1 MNELFAD
8 YKAQKIALYGLGLET
23 KKALVD
29 LENDFEIIGILDG
42 FREDGKLYGK
52 RIISLDNAIKKGVK
66 LIIVVARPGSCR
78 AITKRIGGACSE
90 YGIALMDIR
99 GKNLL
104 AESKIVYDFSEVSG
118 ITKAEL
124 RAQIQKADIVSFD
137 LFDTLV
143 MRQVLASDDV
153 IRLVEY
159 KLQEKGI
166 FLKDFCKKRLESE
179 KELSRNVS
187 PTLTEIYKDVIRK
200 IERADA
206 GGITAGYLAGLEFE
220 TDLNLIIPRK
230 DVCEIF
236 LEACKNGKRVYIV
249 SDTYYDRDQLIQ
261 ILRKCNI
268 TGYLE
273 IICSSKYETGK
284 MQELYEVLKSKEQ
297 GKRFIHIGDD
307 VVADI
312 ESARKHGLGACRLMS
327 AADLLEAVG
336 NLGFADFM
344 DSMAE
349 HIKIGMFIAKIFNS
363 PFQFEQDD
371 RCIEIPDVYDIGYLI
386 CAPIISDFVIWFYEQ
401 VEREHFQNIWFSAR
415 DGYLIKKMY
424 AHLAKSF
431 GKEDESE
438 YFLTSR
444 TAAVRAGVKSID
456 DIQHVDDMKFS
467 GTLEESLRERFGIE
481 SDDAAHE
488 GIEDNEIGLLQYKKS
503 IIRRA
508 ETAHKNYK
516 MYIDSLNRKTGDVA
530 FFDFVAKGTSQ
541 MYIQRIVSNH
551 LQGFYFMQLD
561 AGDMKND
568 MLDVY
573 SFYENENGK
582 TCAVFDNYYILE
594 TLLTAPHPSVI
605 GFNEIGKPVYAMET
619 RQEKDIWCFE
629 RAQEGI
635 MDYFMTY
642 IRLCPMRARNESRKL
657 DEVFLELVHKIR
669 MTDIDF
675 LNLVVED
682 PFFNRM
688 TNITDIL

>member
-1 MNELFAD
+1 MNEFFAD

-23 KKALVD
+23 QEALAG
-29 LENDFEIIGILDG
+29 LENDFEIIGLLDG

-52 RIISLDNAIKKGVK
+52 RILSFDNAVKNGVK

-90 YGIALMDIR
+90 HGIALMDIR

-104 AESKIVYDFSEVSG
+104 AETKIVYDFSGVSG
-118 ITKAEL
+118 VTKAEL
-124 RAQIQKADIVSFD
+124 RAKIQRADIVSFD

-143 MRQVLASDDV
+143 MRQVLISDDV
-153 IRLVEY
+153 IRHVDC

-179 KELSRNVS
+179 KELSRNAS
-187 PTLTEIYKDVIRK
+187 PTLIEIYKDVIRK
-200 IERADA
+200 MERADTD
-206 GGITAGYLAGLEFE
+206 GITAGYLAELEFE
-220 TDLNLIIPRK
+220 TDLSLIIPRK

-236 LEACKNGKRVYIV
+236 LETSKNGKKVYIV
-249 SDTYYDRDQLIQ
+249 SDTYYGREQLVQ
-261 ILRKCNI
+261 ILKKCKI
-268 TGYLE
+268 TGYIDILN
-273 IICSSKYETGK
+273 SSKYGTGK
-284 MQELYEVLKSKEQ
+284 LQDLYEVLKSREQ

-307 VVADI
+307 LTADI
-312 ESARKHGLGACRLMS
+312 ESARKHGLEAIRLMS
-327 AADLLEAVG
+327 AADLLDAAG

-349 HIKIGMFIAKIFNS
+349 HIKIGMFIAKVFNS

-371 RCIEIPDVYDIGYLI
+371 RCIEISDVYNIGYLI
-386 CAPIISDFVIWFYEQ
+386 CAPIVSDFVIWFHEQ
-401 VEREHFQNIWFSAR
+401 VEREHIQNIWFSAR

-431 GKEDESE
+431 GKEDESV

-444 TAAVRAGVKSID
+444 TAAVRAGVKSVE
-456 DIQHVDDMKFS
+456 DIQYVDDMKFS

-481 SDDAAHE
+481 ADCAVND
-488 GIEDNEIGLLQYKKS
+488 GIAGNETGLLQYKRS
-503 IIRRA
+503 ILRRA
-508 ETAHKNYK
+508 EAAYKNYRT
-516 MYIDSLNRKTGDVA
+516 YIDSLNPKTGDVA

-561 AGDMKND
+561 AGDRKNNTSD
-568 MLDVY
+568 IC

-582 TCAVFDNYYILE
+582 TCAIFDDYYILE
-594 TLLTAPHPSVI
+594 TLLTAPHPSVT
-605 GFNEIGKPVYAMET
+605 GFDETGKPVYAPET
-619 RQEKDIWCFE
+619 RQDKDIWCFE

-635 MDYFMTY
+635 MDYFMAY
-642 IRLCPMRARNESRKL
+642 IRLCPMKARNISRKL
-657 DEVFLELVHKIR
+657 DEVFLELVHKVR
-669 MTDIDF
+669 VTDSDF

-688 TNITDIL
+688 TNITDVL